1 MEAILNLNFFFLFL
15 IYTVGT
21 FVGVLITRMYLT
33 ATIFPIS
40 KAIASSLG
48 VTILYLGAEQLAPIN
63 FQPYGDFIACMIIGL
78 FAENI
83 MGSLLSPKGQL
94 MSIRIIKKMSYNWMK
109 KHGVLSEEE
118 IKALQMIG
126 KEKEGAIDEGTT
138 GKEDSSKTNSLGEKN
153 RNKGDERKEVERK
166 DPFRSEF

>member
-118 IKALQMIG
+118 IKALQTI
-126 KEKEGAIDEGTT
+126 

-153 RNKGDERKEVERK
+153 RNEGDERKEVERK